1 MNATAEATYIGN
13 FEMRDPD
20 GSVRPVTN
28 IEMETLARKKRAKQ
42 PFLYIAGPYTK
53 PDPVENTH
61 RMIRIADELLSL
73 DVVPVV
79 PHLTMFWH
87 LLRPH
92 PYEHWL
98 AYDLQLM
105 SRCDIVLRVP
115 GESSGADR
123 EVIDAERLGIPVI
136 HPATTDECVSAVR
149 EWLETVPAF
158 LQFQRSA

>member
-1 MNATAEATYIGN
+1 MPPV
-13 FEMRDPD
+13 RDMTPED
-20 GSVRPVTN
+20 RFRTVAR
-28 IEMETLARKKRAKQ
+28 ILARGVVRFIEIERRSAIHGAESSKTLTDSSAG
-42 PFLYIAGPYTK
+42 PLGPYTK

-61 RMIRIADELLSL
+61 RMIHIADELLSL

-92 PYEHWL
+92 PYQHWL

-115 GESSGADR
+115 GDSNGADR
-123 EVIDAERLGIPVI
+123 EVEHAHRWGLPIIE
-136 HPATTDECVSAVR
+136 PATTEACALELR
-149 EWLETVPAF
+149 EWLEAETI
-158 LQFQRSA
+158 S